1 MKIDIHVHVTEKEG
15 QKLNGE
21 EIINPQEMIKS
32 MNKRGIYK
40 SILMSSSEKEED
52 LMSNY
57 ELRKIVEKY
66 PERYGYMCNIDLD
79 KEDKIE
85 ERIKEEKA
93 LGALGIGEL
102 TYNKEIDSEKL
113 FLLFDACQKNKMP
126 VLFHISPQI
135 GKYYGVYD
143 EQGLPRLEKALKKFP
158 QLIFIGHSQP
168 FWFEISK
175 NKENLTI
182 EERNEYPKVKV
193 EEGRLS
199 YLLRKY
205 KNLYCDLSANSGGNA
220 LMRDK
225 EFGIKFIK
233 EFQDRLMFG
242 TDIYQK
248 DQYFPLMDY
257 LNKLLEE
264 KEITKEIYNKIFYKN
279 AQEILNI

>member
-93 LGALGIGEL
+93 LGAIGIGEL

-113 FLLFDACQKNKMP
+113 FLLFHTCQKNKMP

-175 NKENLTI
+175 NKENLTV
-182 EERNEYPKVKV
+182 EERNEYPKGKV

-279 AQEILNI
+279 AQKILNI

>member
-1 MKIDIHVHVTEKEG
+1 MKIDIHVHLTEKEG

-113 FLLFDACQKNKMP
+113 FLLFHACQKNKMP

-158 QLIFIGHSQP
+158 
-168 FWFEISK
+168 
-175 NKENLTI
+175 
-182 EERNEYPKVKV
+182 
-193 EEGRLS
+193 
-199 YLLRKY
+199 
-205 KNLYCDLSANSGGNA
+205 
-220 LMRDK
+220 
-225 EFGIKFIK
+225 
-233 EFQDRLMFG
+233 
-242 TDIYQK
+242 
-248 DQYFPLMDY
+248 
-257 LNKLLEE
+257 
-264 KEITKEIYNKIFYKN
+264 
-279 AQEILNI
+279 